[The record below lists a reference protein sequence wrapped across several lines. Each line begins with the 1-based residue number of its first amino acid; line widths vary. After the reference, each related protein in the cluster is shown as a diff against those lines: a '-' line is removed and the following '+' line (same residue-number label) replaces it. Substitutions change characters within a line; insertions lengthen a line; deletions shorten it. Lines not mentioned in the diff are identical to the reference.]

1 MRNLAFNSLARAFV
15 IIFQLVNIKL
25 YTNYLT
31 ANELGVFFFLMA
43 VSYSAN
49 AILFV
54 PMDYFQQ
61 AKLVKVMTEFGG
73 IRSLLIFNSKVIGS
87 YIVFVLLLVFGTIII
102 YPEYTIYI
110 GLVMLLALAIYIVQA
125 LRNTLNNLSYGN
137 HVSISFMQ
145 EALIKVG
152 LLYFLANLVKP
163 DAILLIISWLLSL
176 VITAIYLMMIATKKR
191 IFSGL
196 DGYSI
201 SSKEVF
207 RFAYPFSVGAV
218 ANWLQLQGYRL
229 ALVPLGYSEV
239 VGVFGTIAGI
249 GSAAIGAASLI
260 YGQQFSP
267 RIYQS
272 KGGYTNTYLNGAFV
286 ITVVILIFSY
296 FLGEFVV
303 GLLTGAHFIPHW
315 KLILFGVLTDAAN
328 LFVGAIAIHISL
340 VSCTKKLMGSAFLG
354 LLSMIGFFALL
365 YFGNAVTV
373 NTVGIPLLLSQWCV
387 VGYMYWKYI
396 KQPSMIADNCST

>member
-1 MRNLAFNSLARAFV
+1 MRSLAFNSLARALV

-43 VSYSAN
+43 VSYSSN

-61 AKLVKVMTEFGG
+61 AKLVRVMTEFGG
-73 IRSLLIFNSKVIGS
+73 ARSLLIFNGKVIGS
-87 YIVFVLLLVFGTIII
+87 YIVFVLLLVIGTIII
-102 YPEYTIYI
+102 YPKYTIYI
-110 GLVMLLALAIYIVQA
+110 GLVMLLALALYIVQA
-125 LRNTLNNLSYGN
+125 LRNTLNNLSHGT

-145 EALIKVG
+145 EALIKVVF
-152 LLYFLANLVKP
+152 LYILAQLVKP
-163 DAILLIISWLLSL
+163 DAALLIISWLLSL
-176 VITAIYLMMIATKKR
+176 GITAIYLMIIATKKK

-196 DGYSI
+196 DVYSV
-201 SSKEVF
+201 SSKDVF
-207 RFAYPFSVGAV
+207 RFAYPFSIGAV

-272 KGGYTNTYLNGAFV
+272 KGGYTNTYLKGALV
-286 ITVVILIFSY
+286 ITVVILFFSY

-303 GLLTGAHFIPHW
+303 GLLTGLHFISHW
-315 KLILFGVLTDAAN
+315 KLIIFGVLTDAAN

-340 VSCTKKLMGSAFLG
+340 VSSTKKVIASAVLG
-354 LLSMIGFFALL
+354 LLSMIIFFALL
-365 YFGNAVTV
+365 YFSGAVDV

-387 VGYMYWKYI
+387 VGYMYWKFI
-396 KQPSMIADNCST
+396 KQPSVIS